1 MDAKNLVK
9 VPEEGLYLNL
19 LDLTAKISVEN
30 SNPCQDIPRTRD
42 RTTARSTRAALCR
55 RPRNDWVGFPDFMNR
70 HTNSATMV
78 LFGGNMGLAMLAE
91 TASVMTL
98 KAAPMFVASPVRT
111 TARILQSLT
120 ASLSPMRK
128 AELLKHASYAM
139 HEMRGQH
146 SVSTI
151 AGTIDRSTDASLGAA
166 GQQTNRFIDG
176 LGTMAYRLGGGSTVQ
191 AFNKDLAMRLH
202 IDSLYDKTKAIRRLK
217 DGMAAAEAEWLESEQ
232 ESFVRLAR
240 EAGFGGDWHLA
251 TACYGLV

>member
-1 MDAKNLVK
+1 MTGSA
-9 VPEEGLYLNL
+9 
-19 LDLTAKISVEN
+19 
-30 SNPCQDIPRTRD
+30 
-42 RTTARSTRAALCR
+42 
-55 RPRNDWVGFPDFMNR
+55 FHDFMNR
-70 HTNSATMV
+70 HQLATMV

-91 TASVMTL
+91 PRLTL

-111 TARILQSLT
+111 TARIIQSLT

-166 GQQTNRFIDG
+166 GQQTNRFVDG
-176 LGTMAYRLGGGSTVQ
+176 LGTLAYRLGGGSTVQ

-202 IDSLYDKTKAIRRLK
+202 IDSLYDKTKAIRRSK
-217 DGMAAAEAEWLESEQ
+217 
-232 ESFVRLAR
+232 
-240 EAGFGGDWHLA
+240 
-251 TACYGLV
+251 TAWPLLS